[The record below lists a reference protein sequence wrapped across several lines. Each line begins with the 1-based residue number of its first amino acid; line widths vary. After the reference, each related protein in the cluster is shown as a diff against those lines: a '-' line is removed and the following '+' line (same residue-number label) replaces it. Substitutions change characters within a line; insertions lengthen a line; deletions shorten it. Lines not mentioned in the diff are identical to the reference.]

1 MPQGWWALRPWAMA
15 GAAIEAIVLP
25 WATAVR
31 LLAESPPSNSTISAS
46 MQRSAKKPSPRATNG
61 GVWTT
66 LGGVT
71 ETPILTL
78 RIWLQACFGAGAA
91 PAVKTC
97 GDGLASAGAPAAA
110 GLAAGTPAGWAASVG
125 FATGAAGG
133 LAGAGAQAPTN
144 EASSPTAPRS
154 RP

>member
-1 MPQGWWALRPWAMA
+1 MPQVWWALRPWAMA

-110 GLAAGTPAGWAASVG
+110 GLAAGAAAPAGWAASVD
-125 FATGAAGG
+125 FAAGTPAG
-133 LAGAGAQAPTN
+133 PAGAGA
-144 EASSPTAPRS
+144 
-154 RP
+154 

>member
-1 MPQGWWALRPWAMA
+1 MA

-97 GDGLASAGAPAAA
+97 GDGFASAGAPA
-110 GLAAGTPAGWAASVG
+110 GP
-125 FATGAAGG
+125 
-133 LAGAGAQAPTN
+133 AGAGAQV
-144 EASSPTAPRS
+144 ASSRASIPTPNM
-154 RP
+154 